1 MNPVRGLAAAVG
13 GMRWGQVILELAL
26 LITGILIALAVD
38 GWMDDRR
45 DVRTERNYLELL
57 VRDLDR
63 DLALL
68 AEYTAFEERQV
79 EDGIR
84 AYRALRNRVP
94 PEQRDA
100 VAASLIN
107 LMSRRT
113 LRITRPTYTDL

>member
-1 MNPVRGLAAAVG
+1 
-13 GMRWGQVILELAL
+13 MRWGQVILELAL
-26 LITGILIALAVD
+26 LTTGILIALAVD

-45 DVRTERNYLELL
+45 DMRTERNYLELL

-63 DLALL
+63 DLAML

-84 AYRALRNRVP
+84 AYRALCSGVQ

-100 VAASLIN
+100 VAASLA
-107 LMSRRT
+107 RR
-113 LRITRPTYTDL
+113 RPANAGG